1 MNPHTKKTTP
11 NSHSFT
17 DEKRGGN
24 GVKDMSVSLTK
35 QDTDIVKKTL
45 CDLCGNHH
53 HFTDDGYQY
62 IDCYWY
68 QRSTD
73 TKLGRRK
80 EPQVEIW
87 DKQNK
92 VWIKK

>member
-1 MNPHTKKTTP
+1 
-11 NSHSFT
+11 
-17 DEKRGGN
+17 
-24 GVKDMSVSLTK
+24 
-35 QDTDIVKKTL
+35 VKKTL

-68 QRSTD
+68 QRSKD